1 MAVELRFDEKSLDF
15 ENLAQAEEKLTMKE
29 LVEYY
34 DDTTTGGKRR
44 NMRNTRKG
52 KSVSPKSSK
61 SPKSSMSSKSPKSS
75 EPSLAPKLYNAIE
88 QIIMNKLKSLTLKE
102 FQTINIMPSDEANI
116 VFDTS
121 IASKSLTRK
130 RAKSNPNP
138 KTSKYGKT
146 LSKRS
151 KSLGSLIKSDGSF
164 PYKVDAIY
172 SSINFKNMNIQNKY
186 YINIVR
192 QRHNKISETHKKILD
207 AMELNSSLRLKEKVI
222 SKPKRLTGTL
232 KKKSLN
238 KSTSPTSIVAF

>member
-1 MAVELRFDEKSLDF
+1 
-15 ENLAQAEEKLTMKE
+15 
-29 LVEYY
+29 
-34 DDTTTGGKRR
+34 
-44 NMRNTRKG
+44 
-52 KSVSPKSSK
+52 
-61 SPKSSMSSKSPKSS
+61 
-75 EPSLAPKLYNAIE
+75 
-88 QIIMNKLKSLTLKE
+88 MNKLKSLTLKE
-102 FQTINIMPSDEANI
+102 FQTINIMPSNEANI
-116 VFDTS
+116 VFNTS

-151 KSLGSLIKSDGSF
+151 KSLGSLMKSNGSF
-164 PYKVDAIY
+164 PYNIDTIY
-172 SSINFKNMNIQNKY
+172 SSINFKNMNMNIQNKY

-207 AMELNSSLRLKEKVI
+207 AMELNSGLKLKEKVI

>member
-1 MAVELRFDEKSLDF
+1 M
-15 ENLAQAEEKLTMKE
+15 
-29 LVEYY
+29 
-34 DDTTTGGKRR
+34 
-44 NMRNTRKG
+44 
-52 KSVSPKSSK
+52 
-61 SPKSSMSSKSPKSS
+61 SS
-75 EPSLAPKLYNAIE
+75 EPSLTPKLHNAIE
-88 QIIMNKLKSLTLKE
+88 QIIMNKLKSLTSKE
-102 FQTINIMPSDEANI
+102 FQNINIIPSTEANI
-116 VFDTS
+116 VFNTS
-121 IASKSLTRK
+121 ITFNSLTRK

-207 AMELNSSLRLKEKVI
+207 IFELNSSLRLKEKVTI
-222 SKPKRLTGTL
+222 KPKRLTGTL
-232 KKKSLN
+232 KKKSFN
-238 KSTSPTSIVAF
+238 KSNSPTNIMAF

>member
-1 MAVELRFDEKSLDF
+1 MAVELKFDEKSLDF

-52 KSVSPKSSK
+52 KSVLPKSSK
-61 SPKSSMSSKSPKSS
+61 SSKSPKSPKSS

-151 KSLGSLIKSDGSF
+151 KSLGSLMKSNGSF
-164 PYKVDAIY
+164 PYNVDTIY

-207 AMELNSSLRLKEKVI
+207 TMELNSSLRLKEKVI

-232 KKKSLN
+232 KNKSLN
-238 KSTSPTSIVAF
+238 KSTSPTSITAF

>member
-1 MAVELRFDEKSLDF
+1 
-15 ENLAQAEEKLTMKE
+15 
-29 LVEYY
+29 
-34 DDTTTGGKRR
+34 
-44 NMRNTRKG
+44 
-52 KSVSPKSSK
+52 
-61 SPKSSMSSKSPKSS
+61 
-75 EPSLAPKLYNAIE
+75 
-88 QIIMNKLKSLTLKE
+88 
-102 FQTINIMPSDEANI
+102 MPSDEANI

-151 KSLGSLIKSDGSF
+151 KSLGSLMKSNDSF
-164 PYKVDAIY
+164 PYNVDTIY

-207 AMELNSSLRLKEKVI
+207 AMELNSGLRLKEKVI

>member
-1 MAVELRFDEKSLDF
+1 
-15 ENLAQAEEKLTMKE
+15 
-29 LVEYY
+29 
-34 DDTTTGGKRR
+34 
-44 NMRNTRKG
+44 
-52 KSVSPKSSK
+52 
-61 SPKSSMSSKSPKSS
+61 
-75 EPSLAPKLYNAIE
+75 
-88 QIIMNKLKSLTLKE
+88 MNKLKSLTSKE
-102 FQTINIMPSDEANI
+102 FQTINIIPSNEANI

-146 LSKRS
+146 LSKRSSLSKRS

-207 AMELNSSLRLKEKVI
+207 IFELNSSLRLKEKVTI
-222 SKPKRLTGTL
+222 KPKRLTGTL

-238 KSTSPTSIVAF
+238 KSTSPTNIMAF